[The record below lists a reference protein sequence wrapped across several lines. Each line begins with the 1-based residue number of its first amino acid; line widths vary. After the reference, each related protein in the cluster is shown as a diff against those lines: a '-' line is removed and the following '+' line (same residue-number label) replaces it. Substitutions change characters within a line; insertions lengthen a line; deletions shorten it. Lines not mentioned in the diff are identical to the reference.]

1 MAIEVIRGNFG
12 IGTVR
17 KDLLGE
23 DYSGV
28 QKKVNEILKKNK
40 PLTSA
45 KTGTKA
51 ADVKHSELYHHGVLG
66 QRWGVRRYQNSD
78 GTLTSAGRRRLQG
91 SGISSDENGRVSG
104 DNTGRARGA
113 VHQTVANDYKNAGA
127 GLQSAS
133 NAAKAASSISSREA
147 NRKQEK
153 AMDKMDLSK
162 MTDKELQAA
171 INRLNL
177 ERNYKS
183 LSTEHIK
190 SGRDYVS
197 SFLSTTGDALA
208 IGASAASIMM
218 MIHQLKS

>member
-1 MAIEVIRGNFG
+1 MNNF
-12 IGTVR
+12 
-17 KDLLGE
+17 L
-23 DYSGV
+23 
-28 QKKVNEILKKNK
+28 Q
-40 PLTSA
+40 
-45 KTGTKA
+45 
-51 ADVKHSELYHHGVLG
+51 HHGVLG

-91 SGISSDENGRVSG
+91 SGISSDENGR
-104 DNTGRARGA
+104 ARGA
-113 VHQTVANDYKNAGA
+113 IHQTVANDYRNAGA

-133 NAAKAASSISSREA
+133 TAAKAASSISSRGA
-147 NRKQEK
+147 NRKQAK

-197 SFLSTTGDALA
+197 SFLSTTGDVLA